1 MRTALRKKIVIV
13 GDGAC
18 GKTSLLIVYQNGKFP
33 EKYLPTVF
41 ENYISRVELDNKSV
55 ELALWD
61 TAGQE
66 DYDRLRPL
74 SYFETDAVI
83 ICFAVDNMNSFQ
95 NVRDKWLP
103 EVKHYCGNNVS
114 LVLVGLK
121 IDLRST
127 ESKTIISY
135 QQGLKLAKEIGA
147 KYGECSA
154 KENIYVKEV
163 IQLAAQMA
171 IKPKRLFMKRNLQ
184 CNIL

>member
-1 MRTALRKKIVIV
+1 MRRPLRKKIVIV

-18 GKTSLLIVYQNGKFP
+18 GKTSFLIVYQNGQFP

-41 ENYISRVELDNKSV
+41 ENYMTRLELDGHKSV

-74 SYFETDAVI
+74 SYYETDVVL
-83 ICFAVDNMNSFQ
+83 ICFAVDNPISLQ

-103 EVKHYCGNNVS
+103 EVKHYCGNVA

-121 IDLRST
+121 VDLRKNTTSSASMVT
-127 ESKTIISY
+127 P
-135 QQGLKLAKEIGA
+135 QQGAALAKEIKA
-147 KYGECSA
+147 KYCECSA
-154 KENIYVKEV
+154 KENLYVSDV
-163 IQLAAQMA
+163 IRTAAQVA
-171 IKPKRLFMKRNLQ
+171 VKPRHILRKRWCR
-184 CNIL
+184 IL

>member
-1 MRTALRKKIVIV
+1 M
-13 GDGAC
+13 
-18 GKTSLLIVYQNGKFP
+18 Q
-33 EKYLPTVF
+33 
-41 ENYISRVELDNKSV
+41 
-55 ELALWD
+55 
-61 TAGQE
+61 
-66 DYDRLRPL
+66 
-74 SYFETDAVI
+74 
-83 ICFAVDNMNSFQ
+83 
-95 NVRDKWLP
+95 WLP

-135 QQGLKLAKEIGA
+135 QQVNIAHIHKKIIRADYFQGLKLAKEIGA

-184 CNIL
+184 CNILQNPYIIPPHCYYYYIYAI

>member
-1 MRTALRKKIVIV
+1 MGRTTLRKKIVIV
-13 GDGAC
+13 GDGTC

-33 EKYLPTVF
+33 ERYLPTVF
-41 ENYISRVELDNKSV
+41 ENYISRVELDNNKSV

-74 SYFETDAVI
+74 SYFETDVVM
-83 ICFAVDNMNSFQ
+83 ICYAVDNMNSFQ

-103 EVKHYCGNNVS
+103 EIKHYCGNNVS

-121 IDLRST
+121 IDLRSDSRMT
-127 ESKTIISY
+127 
-135 QQGLKLAKEIGA
+135 GLKLAKEIGA

-154 KENIYVKEV
+154 KMNTNVKDV
-163 IQLAAQMA
+163 IRLAAQVA
-171 IKPKRLFMKRNLQ
+171 VKPRRLFKRRRR